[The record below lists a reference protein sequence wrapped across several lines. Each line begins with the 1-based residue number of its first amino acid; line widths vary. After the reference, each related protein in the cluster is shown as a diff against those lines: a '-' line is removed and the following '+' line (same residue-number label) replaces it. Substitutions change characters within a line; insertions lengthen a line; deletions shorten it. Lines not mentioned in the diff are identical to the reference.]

1 MKKMKLIIIIVVVLA
16 LAGGGAFFFLKEP
29 KAEGEKKPS
38 AEEIYARSVDTEVIT
53 TNLGSAGNYA
63 VVQFN
68 LLLSTEKAKEEAE
81 KRSPETKAAI
91 ISTIAGF
98 SKDELIGTEGI
109 KALEDELYKK
119 LNEIIQDGKVERVLV
134 TEFKLQ

>member
-1 MKKMKLIIIIVVVLA
+1 MKNMKVIIIAVLT
-16 LAGGGAFFFLKEP
+16 LAIIGGGAMFYLKEP
-29 KAEGEKKPS
+29 QAESDKKPS
-38 AEEIYARSVDTEVIT
+38 AEEIAARSVDTDVIT
-53 TNLGSAGNYA
+53 TNLASEDNYA

-68 LLLSTEKAKEEAE
+68 ILLSTEKAKEEAE
-81 KRSPETKAAI
+81 KRAPETKAAA

-98 SKDELIGTEGI
+98 TKKDLTGTDGI
-109 KALEDELYKK
+109 AALEKELYTK